1 MLAEDHWK
9 DGRNFFV
16 YWKQEKIVQE
26 EKLMKIPLDAMK
38 FLSPYVYLHAAKMQW
53 ICLAFMW
60 IDPISHTWGPMARQ
74 VVC

>member
-38 FLSPYVYLHAAKMQW
+38 FLSPYVYLHAAKMQ
-53 ICLAFMW
+53 
-60 IDPISHTWGPMARQ
+60 
-74 VVC
+74 